1 LTTRGNAD
9 GQGITIGP
17 DLKGRIDPMSST
29 TSIPGATV
37 ARDLAPA
44 PTSWPAHDQRTVFR
58 GVGWETY
65 ESLSRAQGE
74 GDHVR
79 LAYDG
84 KDLEIM
90 TTSNLHE
97 NLKGLAGKFI
107 DAVASWSRIA
117 YVSSGEATLNAVDA
131 KRGLQADQSYCF
143 EPEKVRMAREALARG
158 SMAPDDYPKPDLA
171 VEIDISPSQ
180 VDRPGIYAAL
190 HVPEIWRLRRGGTVV
205 IEHLQPDGSYAPAE
219 ASRFLPVR
227 AEEIHAWLTAEDVSQ
242 EDAWYRRLQ
251 EWAMAR
257 FRQA

>member
-1 LTTRGNAD
+1 
-9 GQGITIGP
+9 
-17 DLKGRIDPMSST
+17 MST
-29 TSIPGATV
+29 TAMIPP
-37 ARDLAPA
+37 PA
-44 PTSWPAHDQRTVFR
+44 LPGGPASAQGPIPPHGDHRTVFR

-117 YVSSGEATLNAVDA
+117 HVSSGEATLNAVDA

-158 SMAPDDYPKPDLA
+158 SMDPDDYPKPDLA
-171 VEIDISPSQ
+171 VEIDLSPSQ

-190 HVPEIWRLRRGGTVV
+190 RVPEIWRVRWGGTVV

-227 AEEIHAWLTAEDVSQ
+227 AEEIHAWLTAEDVSR
-242 EDAWYRRLQ
+242 EDAWYRRFQ